1 MSIRYYISS
10 RDMDAKVFT
19 HTIKAHWK
27 IESMQ
32 RMLNVKMN
40 EDSCRLGG
48 KKILLNYFQA

>member
-48 KKILLNYFQA
+48 KKYC